1 MTAKIQVRRDTTTN
15 WNAGT
20 PPTLDVGEIGLDTT
34 LKQIKIGDGSSNWTA
49 LPWLGGTLP
58 SFTSPSSIDLNDV
71 SNRVTGLYRF
81 ADGSLL
87 NNGPL
92 TPINMVSDDGGATML
107 VVSCDSHV
115 VQQLW
120 ADGNGTQPVKSYSRV
135 YDHGATAWRDWAP
148 QNSWAVS
155 ATEGVDLTAK
165 SITLKDTGT
174 GLTVDGNST
183 LTGNI
188 TVNGTTTL
196 GDDNADI
203 VTFQA
208 GTVTDPIITTTGD
221 TDTGIYFPA
230 ADSLAVATAG
240 IQAMLVGPSQGVTFQ
255 GNISVNGTLSGDLD
269 CGSNKLTNI
278 SAPTATTDAMRLD
291 DLVQKQRIVFFYTTS
306 DGAGQTGSDGIIQW
320 TVNGIGSSSAQAQ
333 TTTGQW
339 RGIVVGISGGGNIQS
354 VSVKKTNT
362 QTMSVSGGT
371 ITGLFFWAYR
381 SGT

>member
-20 PPTLDVGEIGLDTT
+20 PPTLSSGEFGLDTT
-34 LKQIKIGDGSSNWTA
+34 LKQVKIGDGSSDWTA

-58 SFTSPSSIDLNDV
+58 SFTSPSSTDLDDV

-81 ADGSLL
+81 ANASALT
-87 NNGPL
+87 NGPAA
-92 TPINMVSDDGGATML
+92 PIDMVAADGGATML

-120 ADGNGTQPVKSYSRV
+120 ADGDGTQPVKSYSRV
-135 YDHGATAWRDWAP
+135 YDHGSTAWRAWAP

-196 GDDNADI
+196 GDANADI

-208 GTVTDPIITTTGD
+208 GTASDPIITTTGD

-240 IQAMLVGPSQGVTFQ
+240 IQAMLVGPLQGVTFQ
-255 GNISVNGTLSGDLD
+255 GNILVNGALAGDLD

-291 DLVQKQRIVFFYTTS
+291 DLVLKQRIVFFYATS
-306 DGAGQTGSDGIIQW
+306 NGAGQTGSDNSTTW
-320 TVNGIGSSSAQAQ
+320 TVSGIGTSSAQAV